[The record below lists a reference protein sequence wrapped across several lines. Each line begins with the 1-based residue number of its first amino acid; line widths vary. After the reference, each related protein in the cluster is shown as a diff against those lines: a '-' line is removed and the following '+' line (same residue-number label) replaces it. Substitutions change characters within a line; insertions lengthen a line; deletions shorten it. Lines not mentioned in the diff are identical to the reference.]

1 MYLSQP
7 WRNWDEYMQCLN
19 WPIESL
25 RYETFSFKNVVLVVL
40 AFRSGRKSYCILL
53 CIALWEPY
61 LGFVYEIYE
70 ALTIFS
76 FYNKA
81 STSHIWPVSSKHA
94 KSNRRTEK
102 AGAILGLAIF
112 HLWCPSWG
120 MRNFEHY
127 WKRKK
132 NIHYFHINHN
142 THCFPPKFLHKYCFQ
157 VLLGGL

>member
-1 MYLSQP
+1 M
-7 WRNWDEYMQCLN
+7 
-19 WPIESL
+19 
-25 RYETFSFKNVVLVVL
+25 LVNL
-40 AFRSGRKSYCILL
+40 AFRSGRKSYCILS

-132 NIHYFHINHN
+132 KTFTTFTLTIIHIV
-142 THCFPPKFLHKYCFQ
+142 FPQNFCISIVFKFSWEDCKSRVKMETKLMQDIWGKQ
-157 VLLGGL
+157 GVLWECESSY